1 MFLVPRYTGFPEK
14 ENRLPAVGFGVHS
27 TTLPDILFYGGDY
40 ASSDAAGSA
49 PRVSVLRFR
58 CRLMQIVPLSG
69 K

>member
-1 MFLVPRYTGFPEK
+1 MFLDPRYTGFPEK
-14 ENRLPAVGFGVHS
+14 ENRLPAVGFGVLS
-27 TTLPDILFYGGDY
+27 TTLPDTLFYGGDD

-58 CRLMQIVPLSG
+58 CKLLQTVPLSG